1 MISSIGNLS
10 QGSFLLGKEVG
21 PWGHALFKATPV
33 LFLIH
38 VFSTTTGIAP
48 TGNFNILNWEF
59 VIVGHFFTGNYA
71 PISKNDDMFLA
82 PNFHNFGVTVGLED
96 ENEQ

>member
-1 MISSIGNLS
+1 MHP
-10 QGSFLLGKEVG
+10 QGICSCRTFLHREFPREGG
-21 PWGHALFKATPV
+21 GADHFKATPPP
-33 LFLIH
+33 LIH
-38 VFSTTTGIAP
+38 VFSATTGIA
-48 TGNFNILNWEF
+48 TAGNFNILNGEF